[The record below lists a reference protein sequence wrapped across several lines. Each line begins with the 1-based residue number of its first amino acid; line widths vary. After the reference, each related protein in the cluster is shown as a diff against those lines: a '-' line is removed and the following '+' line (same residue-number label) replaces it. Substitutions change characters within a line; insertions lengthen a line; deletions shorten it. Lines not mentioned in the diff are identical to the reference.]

1 MAAESFLEQLAL
13 DRLLIIPTAE
23 PPHKTEAAGASA
35 IDRLEMARLAFSE
48 DDRRIE
54 ISAFEI
60 ERGGKSYTISTLEHF
75 ASGNELFMLVGS
87 DMFITLD
94 EWRRAEDI
102 FALTDIALKRREG
115 DPRLDII
122 IKQKADEYRSRFGA
136 RIHFIDSPTL
146 EVSSTELRKRI
157 ANGDISTEL
166 IPEGVADYIRT
177 RGLYGFKSRA

>member
-35 IDRLEMARLAFSE
+35 IDRLEMARLAFGE

-75 ASGNELFMLVGS
+75 APGNELFMLVGS

-136 RIHFIDSPTL
+136 RIHFIASPTL
-146 EVSSTELRKRI
+146 EVSSTELRERI